1 MSKQI
6 NDRLHILK
14 TVFLILL
21 AVDLIG
27 LVSACI
33 ALLPTFS
40 MLADYGQIMI
50 VVTGVISAV
59 TVAVIL
65 FEILAKCC
73 LIRSTSPTFSW
84 VSARKSYGTLAKLL
98 LLFNLGAI
106 ILGIL
111 SAGGEGA
118 TPINQ
123 VRLYLEMLANAV
135 EVIAVIFYLRT
146 RKEMLQSKKE
156 DTN

>member
-1 MSKQI
+1 M
-6 NDRLHILK
+6 
-14 TVFLILL
+14 T
-21 AVDLIG
+21 
-27 LVSACI
+27 
-33 ALLPTFS
+33 
-40 MLADYGQIMI
+40 
-50 VVTGVISAV
+50 AV
-59 TVAVIL
+59 TVAVML

-73 LIRSTSPTFSW
+73 LIRSTSSTFSGFP
-84 VSARKSYGTLAKLL
+84 ARKSYGTLAKLL

-146 RKEMLQSKKE
+146 RKKMLQSKKE